1 MWGLVRGWRG
11 RARSC
16 AAAIGMIAIFA
27 GGGAAVQAA
36 AVEAGPGVAPGA
48 SEPLVPPGSWLDG
61 RSSTGPEEAADLGQ
75 LLTAAGF
82 ADALLLPAEELSRFG
97 DHFAAGWVAPEGD
110 LVGLL
115 FVVAADEPRA
125 TIGEF
130 VGELEQACE
139 DRFATTVNRV
149 EDLEDR
155 MIGQA
160 NAACHG
166 EGRSLHYDMI
176 FHFAETGTLGI
187 VHIAFDASARR
198 AGEINAGLIEIFQSW

>member
-11 RARSC
+11 RALYG
-16 AAAIGMIAIFA
+16 AVAIGIIAICA
-27 GGGAAVQAA
+27 GGGAAVRAA

-48 SEPLVPPGSWLDG
+48 SEPLVPPGSWSD
-61 RSSTGPEEAADLGQ
+61 SFSATGPEEAADLGQ

-82 ADALLLPAEELSRFG
+82 ADALLLPAEELSLFG

-125 TIGEF
+125 TIGAF

-149 EDLEDR
+149 EALEDR
-155 MIGQA
+155 TIGQA

-166 EGRSLHYDMI
+166 EDRSLYYDMI
-176 FHFAETGTLGI
+176 FHFTATGTLGI
-187 VHIAFDASARR
+187 VHMAFDASARR
-198 AGEINAGLIEIFQSW
+198 ASEINAGLVEIFQSW

>member
-1 MWGLVRGWRG
+1 MWGLVRGWR
-11 RARSC
+11 ARGY
-16 AAAIGMIAIFA
+16 AAAIGVLTIFA
-27 GGGAAVQAA
+27 GYGAAVQAA
-36 AVEAGPGVAPGA
+36 AIDAETGSPGPGGI
-48 SEPLVPPGSWLDG
+48 SEPLLPPGAWPESLSAG
-61 RSSTGPEEAADLGQ
+61 EAEEAADLGM

-82 ADALLLPAEELSRFG
+82 ADALLLPAEELSVFG

-130 VGELEQACE
+130 VGELEQACQ

-149 EDLEDR
+149 ETLEDR

-166 EGRSLHYDMI
+166 ESRSLYYDMI
-176 FHFAETGTLGI
+176 FHFAATGTLGI

-198 AGEINAGLIEIFQSW
+198 ASEINAGLIEIFQSW